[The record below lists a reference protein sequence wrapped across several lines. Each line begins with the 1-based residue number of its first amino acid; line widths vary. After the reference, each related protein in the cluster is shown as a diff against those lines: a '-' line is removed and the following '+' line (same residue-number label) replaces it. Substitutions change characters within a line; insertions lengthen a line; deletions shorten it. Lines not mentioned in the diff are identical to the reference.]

1 MNNWQKYF
9 TSKILDRG
17 CDYYDSNAVR
27 IYTYSKNHVESQVI
41 GSKVYNVRINFNES
55 NITSMYCDCPYPDYC
70 KHLAATLYYI
80 DDHPEILKKE
90 DYLDLISGFSHAE
103 LVEFLAGELPQNPEL
118 VNKLKLFKSDIDE
131 DYFILKLNNSFSDSF
146 SILKCMDEEFVQLID
161 LKHYYLLFQL
171 CRLLIDHINEEL
183 KYGEFDMLE
192 DIIYKLDGIMTRL
205 RDVPEAEEGIS
216 DFLEYAISTTD
227 DYFILEELTDSMSRN
242 GDMSRLFD

>member
-1 MNNWQKYF
+1 
-9 TSKILDRG
+9 
-17 CDYYDSNAVR
+17 
-27 IYTYSKNHVESQVI
+27 
-41 GSKVYNVRINFNES
+41 
-55 NITSMYCDCPYPDYC
+55 
-70 KHLAATLYYI
+70 LA
-80 DDHPEILKKE
+80 
-90 DYLDLISGFSHAE
+90 
-103 LVEFLAGELPQNPEL
+103 NP
-118 VNKLKLFKSDIDE
+118 S
-131 DYFILKLNNSFSDSF
+131 KLNNSFSDSF

-183 KYGEFDMLE
+183 KYGEFDMLD

-242 GDMSRLFD
+242 GDISRLFD